1 MPKPL
6 TAGGKSIMLTRE
18 VMRMRWRLLLLLP
31 ALLLTAAANLRLQ
44 WDCELAGEALAKGC
58 AGFAVQKALRAA
70 RTAAEEILPGEAALP
85 EPRLHL
91 RLRLRPGRAD
101 APELADGLLCATPG
115 VALREFVLLGDK
127 RVGAVSDAA
136 AFRKGLRRYIDN
148 TVPDWA
154 WGGVLSKPLRI
165 ERCYGRT
172 GFASTPGDMVLLVTG
187 MAPVFYYDAEG
198 NYATA

>member
-1 MPKPL
+1 M
-6 TAGGKSIMLTRE
+6 
-18 VMRMRWRLLLLLP
+18 
-31 ALLLTAAANLRLQ
+31 
-44 WDCELAGEALAKGC
+44 
-58 AGFAVQKALRAA
+58 
-70 RTAAEEILPGEAALP
+70 PGEAALP

-154 WGGVLSKPLRI
+154 WGGVLSKPLHI
-165 ERCYGRT
+165 ERCWGRT
-172 GFASTPGDMVLLVTG
+172 GYASAPGDMVLLVTG
-187 MAPVFYYDAEG
+187 IAPVFYYDAEG

>member
-70 RTAAEEILPGEAALP
+70 RT
-85 EPRLHL
+85 
-91 RLRLRPGRAD
+91 
-101 APELADGLLCATPG
+101 
-115 VALREFVLLGDK
+115 
-127 RVGAVSDAA
+127 S
-136 AFRKGLRRYIDN
+136 
-148 TVPDWA
+148 A
-154 WGGVLSKPLRI
+154 WGTVLWLVRM
-165 ERCYGRT
+165 ER
-172 GFASTPGDMVLLVTG
+172 VTAG
-187 MAPVFYYDAEG
+187 CPSVPRM
-198 NYATA
+198 